1 MIALD
6 TNILVRYIT
15 QDVPEQARIA
25 ERLLNQLTPSR
36 PGFVSREVALEI
48 VWVLERS
55 YKFSRTQIVEV
66 LTTMIGAENLVVEFD
81 EDIARATIIYE
92 QSGTDF
98 SDLAILMA
106 SKRVGCEILFTFDR
120 KFARMEGVMLLDEGI
135 KLI

>member
-6 TNILVRYIT
+6 TNVLVRYIT
-15 QDVPEQARIA
+15 QDVPEQATIA
-25 ERLLNQLTPSR
+25 EKLLNQLTPNR
-36 PGFVSREVALEI
+36 QGFISREVALEI

-55 YKFSRTQIVEV
+55 YKFSRNQIVEV

-81 EDIARATIIYE
+81 EDVARATIIYE

-106 SKRVGCEILFTFDR
+106 SKRVGCEILYTFDR
-120 KFARMEGVMLLDEGI
+120 KFARMDGVTLLDED
-135 KLI
+135 LVLT

>member
-15 QDVPEQARIA
+15 QDVPEQAEIA
-25 ERLLNQLTPSR
+25 ERLLDQLTPSR
-36 PGFVSREVALEI
+36 PGFISREVALEI

-55 YKFSRTQIVEV
+55 YRFSRIQIVEV
-66 LTTMIGAENLVVEFD
+66 LTTMIGAENLVVEYD

-106 SKRVGCEILFTFDR
+106 SKRVGCEMLFTFDR
-120 KFARMEGVMLLDEGI
+120 KFARMDGVTLLDEGI
-135 KLI
+135 TI

>member
-15 QDVPEQARIA
+15 QDIPEQAGIA
-25 ERLLNQLTPSR
+25 ESLLDQLTPSR

-106 SKRVGCEILFTFDR
+106 SKRVGCEMLFTFDR
-120 KFARMEGVMLLDEGI
+120 RFARMDGVTLLNEGLKI
-135 KLI
+135 

>member
-15 QDVPEQARIA
+15 QDIPEQAGTA
-25 ERLLNQLTPSR
+25 ESLLDQLTPSR

-106 SKRVGCEILFTFDR
+106 SKRVGCEMLFTFDR
-120 KFARMEGVMLLDEGI
+120 RFARMDGVTLLDEGLKI
-135 KLI
+135 

>member
-15 QDVPEQARIA
+15 LDVPEQARIA

-106 SKRVGCEILFTFDR
+106 YKRVGCEILFTFDR